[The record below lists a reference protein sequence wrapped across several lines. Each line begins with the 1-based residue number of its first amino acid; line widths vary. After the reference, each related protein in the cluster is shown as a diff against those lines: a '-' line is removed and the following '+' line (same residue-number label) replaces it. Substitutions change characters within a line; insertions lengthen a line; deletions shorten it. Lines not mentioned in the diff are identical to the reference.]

1 LHFAVFLIGVHALT
15 LNGAIQNSE
24 ELHFILASNT
34 SLNRSEVIKAAF
46 SASTESLHEWALN
59 ALISVHVV
67 AVVICTFI
75 TTSSLIPREYYMGV
89 AIGH

>member
-1 LHFAVFLIGVHALT
+1 LIGVHALT
-15 LNGAIQNSE
+15 LNRAIQNSE

-34 SLNRSEVIKAAF
+34 SFYRSEVIEAAF

-67 AVVICTFI
+67 TVVICTFI
-75 TTSSLIPREYYMGV
+75 TTSSLVPRENYMGV